1 MYTGTLQ
8 TFFFIFTYRY
18 TGNVEILCKD
28 VVSLF
33 PYTQILQEV
42 GQIRKQQYSRFRAKV
57 FQISLKKPQTTTTQP
72 KKKPQKPQNL
82 GNQAM

>member
-18 TGNVEILCKD
+18 TGNVEILFKD

-33 PYTQILQEV
+33 LSHTNTSGSGSDQKTIFKIQS
-42 GQIRKQQYSRFRAKV
+42 K
-57 FQISLKKPQTTTTQP
+57 SLPD
-72 KKKPQKPQNL
+72 
-82 GNQAM
+82 

>member
-18 TGNVEILCKD
+18 TGNVEILFKD

-33 PYTQILQEV
+33 LSHINTSGSGSDQKTI
-42 GQIRKQQYSRFRAKV
+42 
-57 FQISLKKPQTTTTQP
+57 FQIQSKSLPD
-72 KKKPQKPQNL
+72 
-82 GNQAM
+82 

>member
-18 TGNVEILCKD
+18 TGNVEILFKD

-33 PYTQILQEV
+33 PHTHSLWEV
-42 GQIRKQQYSRFRAKV
+42 GQIRKQYLRFRAKAL
-57 FQISLKKPQTTTTQP
+57 QILFKKI
-72 KKKPQKPQNL
+72 KKKSINV
-82 GNQAM
+82 ATA